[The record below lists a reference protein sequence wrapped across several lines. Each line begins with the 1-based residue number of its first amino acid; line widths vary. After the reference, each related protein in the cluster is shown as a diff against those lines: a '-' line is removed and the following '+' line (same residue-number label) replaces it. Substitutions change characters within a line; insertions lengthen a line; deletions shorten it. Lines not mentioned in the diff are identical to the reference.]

1 VEVAVDS
8 RHCSLERR
16 RLLTVVAR
24 AAARGA
30 RLHRDIC
37 LMLPPIPPIPP
48 GRYYCILHL
57 RLCIPL
63 DVFAFSCNV
72 DRGVE
77 AGSAGVGK

>member
-8 RHCSLERR
+8 RRCSLGRR

-37 LMLPPIPPIPP
+37 LMLPRIPQIPP

-63 DVFAFSCNV
+63 DVISPSPATLI
-72 DRGVE
+72 
-77 AGSAGVGK
+77 AGWRQVARE